1 LFRSD
6 PPGDRPQHPIMRRHG
21 RFRGPSAEPAA
32 ERGPPVPHLRRPLRG
47 APVVT
52 GQAGRAARARGPR
65 GGCGVM
71 AGRQDDVVA
80 RALDLDAL
88 AGYLRGRG
96 IPVEGALTA
105 RRLSGGKSNLT
116 FRVADESGATWVVR
130 RPPLAGLTPSA
141 HDMSREYRVTA
152 ALGATEVPVA
162 RARALCEDVSVIG
175 APFTVTDF
183 VDGLVVRTAD
193 DLAAV
198 SEGGIEAC
206 TEEMVRVLAAL
217 HSVDYASVGLGDFGR
232 PQGYL

>member
-1 LFRSD
+1 
-6 PPGDRPQHPIMRRHG
+6 
-21 RFRGPSAEPAA
+21 
-32 ERGPPVPHLRRPLRG
+32 
-47 APVVT
+47 
-52 GQAGRAARARGPR
+52 
-65 GGCGVM
+65 
-71 AGRQDDVVA
+71 
-80 RALDLDAL
+80 
-88 AGYLRGRG
+88 
-96 IPVEGALTA
+96 
-105 RRLSGGKSNLT
+105 
-116 FRVADESGATWVVR
+116 
-130 RPPLAGLTPSA
+130 AGLTPSA

-232 PQGYL
+232 PQGYLKRQVTRWLRQWEHVATGDLPDVERLGSLLLEKVPESAASSIVHGDYRID